1 MVGVLFYLVYSF
13 NDFLGVFM
21 ATKSSTVENRLLTK
35 LASAGEQSRENV
47 TRETLQQIMD
57 LVVATGLVQEPEVV
71 TNNADELNSSADLG
85 VLVVSRRK
93 VKNLTQ
99 EALSDLASVSVGTV
113 KNIESGGN
121 VRVESILRVTKVL
134 GLRLLCQK

>member
-1 MVGVLFYLVYSF
+1 
-13 NDFLGVFM
+13 M

-57 LVVATGLVQEPEVV
+57 LVVATGLVQEPEIV
-71 TNNADELNSSADLG
+71 TNDADELNSSADLG

-121 VRVESILRVTKVL
+121 VRVESILSVTKVL